1 MILSNLIHLILV
13 LNIHLVMPS
22 IILNGIYFLSS
33 FAQWIGCLNPK
44 HCVYFIAFVG
54 FFKWFFFLLLCE
66 SKKNKSQNKYSTE
79 HIYFLMQ
86 KKNTTDAHRSKSKH
100 KRVCGG
106 KLVKMKTFELSHSHW
121 TSHFWLMNDIVRV
134 HLADKCYWID
144 NCTLDKCMHNFIVF
158 IL

>member
-1 MILSNLIHLILV
+1 
-13 LNIHLVMPS
+13 MPS

-33 FAQWIGCLNPK
+33 FAQWIGCLDPK
-44 HCVYFIAFVG
+44 HCVLHCVCGIFQVI
-54 FFKWFFFLLLCE
+54 FFSFALRIT
-66 SKKNKSQNKYSTE
+66 KKNKSQNKYSTE

-86 KKNTTDAHRSKSKH
+86 KKNTTDAHRSKSKY

-144 NCTLDKCMHNFIVF
+144 NCTLDKCMHNFVVF
-158 IL
+158 ILLMIHS